1 MADTEVIGFWAALL
15 STLAFVP
22 QVVRTWQMGG
32 REWSWITLAMFG
44 SGVGLWFVYGCLRGA
59 WPLMLANG
67 LTGAQVALIA
77 AAKLRASGTNPR
89 RVTDRPPPL
98 PSPVSSTPR
107 GRGIRVC
114 RACGCGLRDGAVREN
129 S

>member
-1 MADTEVIGFWAALL
+1 MATAEVIGFCAALL

-77 AAKLRASGTNPR
+77 AVKQRASHTHSR
-89 RVTDRPPPL
+89 RVTDAPPSL
-98 PSPVSSTPR
+98 PAPVSPER
-107 GRGIRVC
+107 W
-114 RACGCGLRDGAVREN
+114 
-129 S
+129 